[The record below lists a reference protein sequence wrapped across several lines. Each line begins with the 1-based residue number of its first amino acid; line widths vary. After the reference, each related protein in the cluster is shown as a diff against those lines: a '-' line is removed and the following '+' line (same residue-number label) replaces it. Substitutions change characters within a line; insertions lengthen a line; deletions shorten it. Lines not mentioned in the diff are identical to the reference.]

1 MVKSLHSFPLL
12 SLSPSLSLYL
22 SLCPS
27 HTHFHILAYRQET
40 AKTTVVSAVKP
51 ADSLLSSPAWYRD
64 MVELLLIQHW
74 FSQGSIL
81 SSCSCVE
88 LGLCTSRTHLNF
100 MHWYHY
106 WIYLLRETWLSGTV
120 FSSASIT
127 KKSYL
132 ASLDCCVQRIARDNN
147 RHHSERDKL
156 DRLTQTHVLS
166 LYLISL
172 DWVFCG
178 VSYSS
183 CPCTVQQLLELIKVQ
198 CVVQ

>member
-1 MVKSLHSFPLL
+1 MHI
-12 SLSPSLSLYL
+12 
-22 SLCPS
+22 S
-27 HTHFHILAYRQET
+27 HTFEFY
-40 AKTTVVSAVKP
+40 
-51 ADSLLSSPAWYRD
+51 SLI
-64 MVELLLIQHW
+64 LLLNLPP
-74 FSQGSIL
+74 G
-81 SSCSCVE
+81 
-88 LGLCTSRTHLNF
+88 
-100 MHWYHY
+100 
-106 WIYLLRETWLSGTV
+106 LRETWLSGAV

-132 ASLDCCVQRIARDNN
+132 ASLDCGVQRIAHDND

-178 VSYSS
+178 VSYS
-183 CPCTVQQLLELIKVQ
+183 CPCTVQQLLDLLKVQ